1 MHLDPEQI
9 VETVHVLGNRIR
21 ERFPNA
27 QLNEVCGELHRIAG
41 QARERTTAIGRP
53 MLGVRILSA
62 TLVVLIFAAFV
73 ATIRLIRVPD
83 QPLQAAEFIQ
93 GMEAGFSCLV
103 LVGAT
108 ILFLVT
114 LETRVK
120 RARTLRAL
128 HELRSIAHLVDMH
141 QLTKDPERILRSG
154 PVTPSSPKRTMTS
167 FELERYL
174 DYCTEMLALDGKI
187 AALYVEDFPD
197 PQAVGAVN
205 DLENLTAGL
214 ARKIWQKIMILHS
227 FPQGDL
233 ESSGTGGSLPT
244 TPSDGNSTLGV
255 PTRAASTTP
264 KRAEMPDRNAEP
276 ESP

>member
-9 VETVHVLGNRIR
+9 VETVRVLGNRIR
-21 ERFPNA
+21 ERFPDA
-27 QLNEVCGELHRIAG
+27 RLNEVCSELHRVAG
-41 QARERTTAIGRP
+41 HARERATEIGRP
-53 MLGVRILSA
+53 MLGIRFVSA
-62 TLVVLIFAAFV
+62 TLVALIFAAFLF
-73 ATIRLIRVPD
+73 TIRLIRVPD
-83 QPLQAAEFIQ
+83 QPLQASEFVQ
-93 GMEAGFSCLV
+93 VMEAGFSCLV

-141 QLTKDPERILRSG
+141 QLTKDPERILRTG
-154 PVTPSSPKRTMTS
+154 QVTPSSPKRTMS
-167 FELERYL
+167 AFELERYL

-227 FPQGDL
+227 FPRGESGAPNSVGNLPSTKVDGD
-233 ESSGTGGSLPT
+233 S
-244 TPSDGNSTLGV
+244 TPSAATINSNPGKG
-255 PTRAASTTP
+255 PASG
-264 KRAEMPDRNAEP
+264 KL
-276 ESP
+276 